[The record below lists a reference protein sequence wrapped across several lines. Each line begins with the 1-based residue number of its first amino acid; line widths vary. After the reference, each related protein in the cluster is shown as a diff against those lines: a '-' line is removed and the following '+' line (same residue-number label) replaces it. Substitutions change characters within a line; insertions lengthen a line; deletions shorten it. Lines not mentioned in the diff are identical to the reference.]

1 MQQTTRIHEEL
12 KQFSSIP
19 SLLFPDWETLPYDSF
34 SPHQDI
40 ISERLACLFQLTHI
54 QKGALILPINTLL
67 QKVCPR
73 NYFSEQVFI
82 MKTGQKMSRDNLRM
96 QLENAGY
103 RAVSQ
108 VMEHGEYATR
118 GSLFDLY
125 PMGSTLPFRIDFFDD
140 EIETI
145 RTFDVETQRTITEV
159 DAIELLPAHE
169 FPFDKNAIELFR
181 KNWRDNFEVRLDQES
196 IYQQVSKHILPTG
209 IEYWQPLFFAEPLTP
224 LFSYFPDNTLVL
236 NTRHIEQY
244 ADKYWQDIEQRFASR
259 KVDPLRPLLPPNQ
272 IWLRTDELFAHF
284 KHYPRVV
291 LSTESI
297 KESAN
302 QVNLPFATL
311 PEMAIQIQQ
320 RDPYQRFQ
328 QFIDQFF
335 TQYANGK
342 IIFSVES
349 EGRREA
355 LQEVLA
361 RIKIYPTFLPNLD
374 DLSLISNCDQDHL
387 FLTIGSSEQGFI
399 NTQDEIA
406 FITENELFGRSIIR
420 RRRESK
426 QTINS
431 DLLIRSLAE
440 LTPVNRLSILN
451 MGWVDMLA

>member
-1 MQQTTRIHEEL
+1 
-12 KQFSSIP
+12 
-19 SLLFPDWETLPYDSF
+19 
-34 SPHQDI
+34 
-40 ISERLACLFQLTHI
+40 
-54 QKGALILPINTLL
+54 
-67 QKVCPR
+67 
-73 NYFSEQVFI
+73 

-244 ADKYWQDIEQRFASR
+244 ADKYWQRYRA
-259 KVDPLRPLLPPNQ
+259 
-272 IWLRTDELFAHF
+272 
-284 KHYPRVV
+284 
-291 LSTESI
+291 
-297 KESAN
+297 
-302 QVNLPFATL
+302 
-311 PEMAIQIQQ
+311 
-320 RDPYQRFQ
+320 
-328 QFIDQFF
+328 
-335 TQYANGK
+335 
-342 IIFSVES
+342 
-349 EGRREA
+349 
-355 LQEVLA
+355 
-361 RIKIYPTFLPNLD
+361 
-374 DLSLISNCDQDHL
+374 
-387 FLTIGSSEQGFI
+387 
-399 NTQDEIA
+399 A
-406 FITENELFGRSIIR
+406 FC
-420 RRRESK
+420 
-426 QTINS
+426 
-431 DLLIRSLAE
+431 
-440 LTPVNRLSILN
+440 
-451 MGWVDMLA
+451 